1 MLRADRAAVAGPA
14 PQPFRF
20 VLGMLEHARENHR
33 LFLALVGKR
42 SGQLVLQRFRELVL
56 DLIREDLARLPGKG
70 QAQDM
75 RVHFVGGAF
84 LELLTW
90 WLEARNP
97 LEPAELEPVI
107 TISSDT
113 ALVTYSHP
121 HQLITDVWVRRE
133 AAWRRVGR
141 WESAI

>member
-1 MLRADRAAVAGPA
+1 MATFAPPA
-14 PQPFRF
+14 P
-20 VLGMLEHARENHR
+20 H
-33 LFLALVGKR
+33 
-42 SGQLVLQRFRELVL
+42 
-56 DLIREDLARLPGKG
+56 DLAS
-70 QAQDM
+70 A
-75 RVHFVGGAF
+75 VS
-84 LELLTW
+84 T
-90 WLEARNP
+90 

-141 WESAI
+141 WESAV